1 MYVIEKNKIISSKA
15 KFLNVCDL
23 EKLAYFLLPSK
34 NNVVIICN
42 EKINNLNIF
51 NLILIHP
58 CVIKIVEKKYK
69 KILADVTELLVSDD
83 DSGDSIKLALTRM
96 EKFRQEIKN
105 KYRIFLEKEELNFMA
120 KQLSILQ
127 KQAKKQL
134 IELQNYLV
142 LSDNNAKSGKN
153 R

>member
-15 KFLNVCDL
+15 KFLNACDL

-42 EKINNLNIF
+42 EKINNLKIF

-83 DSGDSIKLALTRM
+83 DSGDSIK
-96 EKFRQEIKN
+96 FRQEIKN
-105 KYRIFLEKEELNFMA
+105 KYRIFLKKEELNFMA

>member
-1 MYVIEKNKIISSKA
+1 M
-15 KFLNVCDL
+15 
-23 EKLAYFLLPSK
+23 
-34 NNVVIICN
+34 
-42 EKINNLNIF
+42 
-51 NLILIHP
+51 
-58 CVIKIVEKKYK
+58 IKIVEKKYK